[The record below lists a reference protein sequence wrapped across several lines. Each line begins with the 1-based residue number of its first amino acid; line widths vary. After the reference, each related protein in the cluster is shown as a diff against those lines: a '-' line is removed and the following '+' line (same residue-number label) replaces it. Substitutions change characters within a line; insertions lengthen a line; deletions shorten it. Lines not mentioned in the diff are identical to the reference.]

1 MQVHYILAELCVG
14 GMVAETNMVDILT
27 HYTEQE
33 KIEKQEVGVGWG
45 GGQCSGETA
54 VGSSSVVVI
63 RSRGAA
69 VVVVVC
75 GSCLGDSAEKLCLS
89 LLSLLLTLSFVA
101 PRRCKTC
108 SESLSWEALLLRQT
122 WLRFLYDMRSRKS

>member
-33 KIEKQEVGVGWG
+33 KIEKQEVGVGRG

-54 VGSSSVVVI
+54 VESSSSVVVV
-63 RSRGAA
+63 RSGAPQ
-69 VVVVVC
+69 
-75 GSCLGDSAEKLCLS
+75 
-89 LLSLLLTLSFVA
+89 LL
-101 PRRCKTC
+101 
-108 SESLSWEALLLRQT
+108 
-122 WLRFLYDMRSRKS
+122 